1 MNRRTNEQ
9 FSSFTTFL
17 IAFRTFQGM
26 KIVGATCS
34 TDRAAEYVF
43 EDGLIDPSTNTIV
56 YNCVCKGTSSLFHG
70 ANKMQC
76 VIHYWIC
83 PITS

>member
-1 MNRRTNEQ
+1 MNRRTNGQ
-9 FSSFTTFL
+9 FSSCTKFL

-34 TDRAAEYVF
+34 TDRAEEYAF
-43 EDGLIDPSTNTIV
+43 QDGAIDPLTNTIV
-56 YNCVCKGTSSLFHG
+56 YNCVCKGTSSLFAG
-70 ANKMQC
+70 ANKMVC

-83 PITS
+83 PVTS